1 MHTRIPKALAC
12 LLLIGPVTAQSAPGD
27 VDPGFRYP
35 DPAATLPDSTT
46 AVRLP
51 DGWLVVQSPAAEF
64 PRDWSHLV
72 LTRTDRDGRIDVD
85 YGVLG
90 RRTID
95 LPKDLN
101 VSTAAKR
108 LADGSVLLGGW
119 QPVATAERSVGVVVR
134 LDPQGRLDPG
144 FGEQGVAT
152 IDVNGQMDRV
162 GAIESLPDG
171 RLALLLWSRL
181 EPTYYDCS
189 LDQTAL
195 VILDADGRN
204 SRVES
209 AQARTSFGAD
219 SCRNQMTLQLRSDG
233 TLVYGN
239 ELGVFGFTPW
249 LPSNWRYGPF
259 VVDPQLGS
267 FFTTV
272 GGSSIN
278 VQRLGVDRPVENYDY
293 EGLGAAAGLCGP
305 VTWTR
310 LVADA
315 ARQRLYL
322 GLESDGGQVAI
333 ARFRVDGSIDTGWG
347 HSGIVPIKGGQCDY
361 RWTIL
366 EGLASD
372 LRLLSVEPDG
382 AIVVATAEG
391 TFQRLA
397 GGVGTAHGAFT
408 LRAPRSEVTEGN
420 YTLTVTVPRLGGATG
435 AVSVNY
441 RVRDCDPAAGLECST
456 SPYWRD
462 ARPGEDFVA
471 ASGRLDWSDGD
482 TNDRLIR
489 IELLD
494 DGVAEVP
501 EWFYVELSD
510 PGGGAGLLRRSTKI
524 YIAASDQPAPT
535 SSPPPA
541 SPPAPSPPS
550 AAKSGGGSGSLGA
563 GLLALLLLAAAGKAS
578 GQRCSA
584 LARRSTAR
592 NGP

>member
-1 MHTRIPKALAC
+1 
-12 LLLIGPVTAQSAPGD
+12 
-27 VDPGFRYP
+27 
-35 DPAATLPDSTT
+35 
-46 AVRLP
+46 
-51 DGWLVVQSPAAEF
+51 
-64 PRDWSHLV
+64 
-72 LTRTDRDGRIDVD
+72 VD

-95 LPKDLN
+95 LPNDLN

-108 LADGSVLLGGW
+108 LADGSVLLGGR
-119 QPVATAERSVGVVVR
+119 QPVATAERSVAVVVR

-171 RLALLLWSRL
+171 RIAVLLWSRL
-181 EPTYYDCS
+181 LFNYYDCS
-189 LDQTAL
+189 EDQTAL

-204 SRVES
+204 WRVES
-209 AQARTSFGAD
+209 AQQRHSFGTS
-219 SCRNQMTLQLRSDG
+219 SCRNQMTLQLTSDG
-233 TLVYGN
+233 TPVFGN
-239 ELGVFGFTPW
+239 ELGVFGFPW
-249 LPSNWRYGPF
+249 LPANWRYGPF
-259 VVDPQLGS
+259 VLDPQLGS

-272 GGSSIN
+272 AGSSIN
-278 VQRLGVDRPVENYDY
+278 VQRLNVDRPVENYDY
-293 EGLGAAAGLCGP
+293 EDLGAMAGLCGP

-347 HSGIVPIKGGQCDY
+347 HSGIVPIKGGQCVD
-361 RWTIL
+361 WVA

-382 AIVVATAEG
+382 AIVAATADG

-441 RVRDCDPAAGLECST
+441 RITDCDPAAGLECST

-471 ASGRLDWSDGD
+471 ASGRLEWSDGD
-482 TNDRLIR
+482 TTDRFISVQ
-489 IELLD
+489 LLD

-501 EWFYVELSD
+501 EWFYVQLSD
-510 PGGGAGLLRRSTKI
+510 PGGGAGLLRRSAKI
-524 YIAASDQPAPT
+524 YIAASDQPAAAT
-535 SSPPPA
+535 PPPA
-541 SPPAPSPPS
+541 SPPPAQTPPV
-550 AAKSGGGSGSLGA
+550 AKAGGGSGSLGP
-563 GLLALLLLAAAGKAS
+563 GLLALLLLAAVARPPGRRHVAAAS
-578 GQRCSA
+578 RLSV
-584 LARRSTAR
+584 R
-592 NGP
+592 NGR